1 MFLTGPELA
10 DSFYRGLA
18 LLIVPDSREND
29 VWSIIKILY
38 VNTAD
43 DKNINLIFK
52 DPSFKLGATII
63 QSTLVNGFNSYTK
76 KVKRTFEFET
86 GSEYWEAI

>member
-1 MFLTGPELA
+1 LTENFYQGP
-10 DSFYRGLA
+10 A
-18 LLIVPDSREND
+18 LLIVLDSEKSS

-52 DPSFKLGATII
+52 DPSFKLGSTII